1 MSISAESVAETPQD
15 RPAKSRFGRG
25 ALVDVIVV
33 LMVGAT
39 VVYWVHSSRRLWFF
53 SDDWWLAA
61 QVIHPKGLL
70 QPYNGNMSLV
80 ILVIYRV
87 LLGIFGLS
95 TYLPYRITAMA
106 SLGSVSAAMYF
117 TIRGRIG
124 RPLAVVAASVLLWPS
139 VMDLAP
145 SALNHYLGLSA
156 GICCAYLLNRPE
168 GPRQNLLLCAALL
181 FTLACASGGTT
192 IALGCF
198 VFCCCTRPTWR
209 RWASV
214 IGPIA
219 FWGLWWLV
227 LARNHGYGARV
238 TLGFTT
244 KLRFLGDA
252 VWQSLPGFTGGE
264 HWIAGVVIA
273 LVCLRAVQVLRHG
286 LDESANLI
294 AWLAAAASW
303 WVALV
308 WQRGDYARQDI
319 FRYQMF
325 SAVMVILAVMP
336 RRRVEWPMW
345 THRVA
350 DKPKLALGVA
360 VPVIVAVFLAASS
373 APAVRVNGYFL
384 GYYSQQARQSSAL
397 ANIEPPLLPAN
408 APISGYVQ
416 LHTVRTVMRAWGGV
430 ATDPVAKQQ
439 AVLDFIMADP
449 VASVSSHCAAL
460 PPRFDRP
467 RNIFTLTLSAGNMP
481 VHVRL
486 AAGEGDPLPKVTI
499 PAHGS
504 VRFIFP
510 LTTASVKFV
519 FTTSP
524 AGAGMSGRS
533 EDSHLRSSCMS
544 G

>member
-1 MSISAESVAETPQD
+1 MIDGVRA
-15 RPAKSRFGRG
+15 SRASRI
-25 ALVDVIVV
+25 AVDLIVV

-39 VVYWVHSSRRLWFF
+39 VAYWVHASRKLWFF

-61 QVIHPKGLL
+61 QVIRPKGLL

-117 TIRGRIG
+117 TIRDRIG
-124 RPLAVVAASVLLWPS
+124 RPLAIVAASVLLWPT

-145 SALNHYLGLSA
+145 SALNHYLGMSA
-156 GICCAYLLNRPE
+156 GICCAYLLNRPDRR
-168 GPRQNLLLCAALL
+168 RQSLLLCATLL

-198 VFCCCTRPTWR
+198 VFCCCTRPTWH

-214 IGPIA
+214 IGPIGL
-219 FWGLWWLV
+219 WGVWWLV

-244 KLRFLGDA
+244 KVRILGDSI
-252 VWQSLPGFTGGE
+252 WQSLPGFTGGQ
-264 HWIAGVVIA
+264 HWIAGVVIV
-273 LVCLRAVQVLRHG
+273 LLCLRAIQVLRKG

-294 AWLAAAASW
+294 AWLVAAAAW

-319 FRYQMF
+319 FRYQLF

-336 RRRVEWPMW
+336 RRRVQWPSW
-345 THRVA
+345 VQRPAHLQ
-350 DKPKLALGVA
+350 KLALGVA
-360 VPVIVAVFLAASS
+360 VPVVVAVLLARSS
-373 APAVRVNGYFL
+373 APVVRVNGDFL
-384 GYYSQQARQSSAL
+384 GYYSQQARQSSAI
-397 ANIEPPLLPAN
+397 ANIEPPLLPDN
-408 APISGYVQ
+408 APIAGYVQ
-416 LHTVRTVMRAWGGV
+416 LHTVRAVMQTWGGV
-430 ATDPVAKQQ
+430 PTDPVAKQQ
-439 AVLDFIMADP
+439 AVLDFITTE
-449 VASVSSHCAAL
+449 SVSTLPSQCAAL

-467 RNIFTLTLSAGNMP
+467 RNTFILT
-481 VHVRL
+481 L
-486 AAGEGDPLPKVTI
+486 AAGNVPVRIRMAAGDGDPLPKVTV

-504 VRFIFP
+504 IQFTFP
-510 LTTASVKFV
+510 LTTANVKFV
-519 FTTSP
+519 FTASP
-524 AGAGMSGRS
+524 AGADISGRS
-533 EDSHLRSSCMS
+533 VDSHLHVSCI
-544 G
+544 GG